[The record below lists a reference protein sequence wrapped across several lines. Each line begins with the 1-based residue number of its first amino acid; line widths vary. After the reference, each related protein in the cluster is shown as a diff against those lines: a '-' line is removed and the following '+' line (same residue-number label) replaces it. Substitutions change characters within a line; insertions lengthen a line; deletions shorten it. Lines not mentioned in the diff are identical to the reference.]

1 MRHIPLA
8 DFLARLG
15 HEPVRRSGNELC
27 KELGGGRSAYQCIK
41 AGNRVGEGIV
51 KAIYNKFGEKV
62 LTEVVDMEE
71 ESISGL
77 KSKSIVIAGKLY

>member
-1 MRHIPLA
+1 MKIIIDEFER
-8 DFLARLG
+8 LARCKG
-15 HEPVRRSGNELC
+15 YRSG
-27 KELGGGRSAYQCIK
+27 IK
-41 AGNRVGEGIV
+41 AGNRVGEEIV

-71 ESISGL
+71 ETISGL

>member
-1 MRHIPLA
+1 MKIIIDEFER
-8 DFLARLG
+8 LARCKG
-15 HEPVRRSGNELC
+15 YRSGNELF
-27 KELGGGRSAYQCIK
+27 KELGGGR
-41 AGNRVGEGIV
+41 

-71 ESISGL
+71 ETISGL

>member
-1 MRHIPLA
+1 MKIII
-8 DFLARLG
+8 DEFEQLARCKG
-15 HEPVRRSGNELC
+15 YRSGNELF

-71 ESISGL
+71 ELFLERMLL
-77 KSKSIVIAGKLY
+77 K